1 MSMIRLRHRRVFNWM
16 WWHRTS
22 SSSNAACN
30 KEQLERETTRSFEA
44 SSGSTCGFSAA
55 AAAAAASKSWGAA
68 APLPPPPP
76 TYQDLT
82 VALKGPVIHP
92 RSRNYY
98 YLERQVLSSFFQAWL
113 GAMDAISG
121 VLSRELEELQQVVAR
136 LLPCIVPL
144 DYYLEDVDQ
153 HQSLAWGEPPSFN
166 DYSCYNCY
174 GSIPKCIF

>member
-44 SSGSTCGFSAA
+44 SSGSTCGFS
-55 AAAAAASKSWGAA
+55 AAAAASKSWGAA

-121 VLSRELEELQQVVAR
+121 VLSRTSTGSSPTAALYSTPWLLLRGRWPTPKPCLRGATKLQR
-136 LLPCIVPL
+136 LLML
-144 DYYLEDVDQ
+144 
-153 HQSLAWGEPPSFN
+153 
-166 DYSCYNCY
+166 
-174 GSIPKCIF
+174 